1 MLQTQVITLDLDGI
15 TPEDYLA
22 YFVDA
27 DPPLEASRLV
37 SVAAE
42 TRPQSEM
49 VVAVL
54 RWEGSPPP
62 ARTAAATA
70 GFQLTQDVVDVR
82 SRVEVHE
89 QRGRRRQRRPL
100 ALAAAF

>member
-27 DPPLEASRLV
+27 DPPLDASRLV

-42 TRPQSEM
+42 ARPQTEM

-54 RWEGSPPP
+54 RWDGTPPP
-62 ARTAAATA
+62 ARAAAAAA

-82 SRVEVHE
+82 SRVEVPFATS
-89 QRGRRRQRRPL
+89 RRRQRRPL